1 MILNMATDM
10 NSRTNTRRTP
20 LHFSIPQHHSCQFA
34 YSDIF
39 DVGEHT
45 SVAPTHYLF
54 TADISFLPVSR
65 LGCDIGSTAGGGHGE
80 PSGKQ
85 TVHCMCVCVCVGL
98 ELHNDTDLLPHC
110 CILVHG
116 HTHTHTLSGYGCWGG
131 FPALTDT
138 HQINYVLGWPKLK
151 KTYKKCVCCFSQN
164 SKCCSRALLRF
175 WSPPPWYA

>member
-10 NSRTNTRRTP
+10 NTPHASTFLNSSTSLLSVCLLWHIWCGWTHLCGCWLRHIIYSRQTF
-20 LHFSIPQHHSCQFA
+20 LSW
-34 YSDIF
+34 
-39 DVGEHT
+39 
-45 SVAPTHYLF
+45 LF
-54 TADISFLPVSR
+54 HVWVVTLDQQQEEDTVNRPGNKQYTA
-65 LGCDIGSTAGGGHGE
+65 
-80 PSGKQ
+80 
-85 TVHCMCVCVCVGL
+85 CVCVCVGL

-116 HTHTHTLSGYGCWGG
+116 WTHTHTLSGYGCWGG